1 MSCNH
6 DAIIQELTEIK
17 ALVLDLLQARK
28 EAADLY
34 EPFHMRAA
42 ARRAAAL
49 ADQAKK
55 QERKHLRQPSN

>member
-28 EAADLY
+28 AADLY
-34 EPFHMRAA
+34 EPFHMRAD